1 MWVFL
6 YIMRP
11 LKHIS
16 LTASIFMTTLLA
28 YERKLAVVD
37 PIGHRIAME
46 SRRARRIKLGGY
58 IACVVAASIALNV
71 TKFMEFDFNWDNY
84 EW

>member
-1 MWVFL
+1 
-6 YIMRP
+6 MRP

-46 SRRARRIKLGGY
+46 SKKARRIKLGGY
-58 IACVVAASIALNV
+58 IACVVTASILLNV
-71 TKFMEFDFNWDNY
+71 TTFMEIDVSWDGY
-84 EW
+84 KW